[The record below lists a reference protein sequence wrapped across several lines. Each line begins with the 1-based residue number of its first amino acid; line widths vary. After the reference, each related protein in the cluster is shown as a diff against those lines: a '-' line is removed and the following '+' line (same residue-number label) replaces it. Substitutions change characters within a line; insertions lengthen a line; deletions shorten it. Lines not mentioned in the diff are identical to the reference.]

1 MLRINKGFTLFELLI
16 VIVII
21 TSSYLLIIP
30 FLNQNKTQQF
40 EFKKLKN
47 YLMSINPSSKVALI
61 CIKECQ
67 ECYIFTGKQKIK
79 TDVIKSNIISY
90 SFKNGH
96 YEEVEFFAPEYFEPH
111 EKICFKYQVDSSNNL
126 GDELLVQYQDVFYY
140 FSPYFNETLM
150 YKYLSEA
157 QSHYK
162 ELLNKLKD

>member
-30 FLNQNKTQQF
+30 FLNQNKVQHF

-47 YLMSINPSSKVALI
+47 YLVSVNPSSKVTLV

-67 ECYIFTGKQKIK
+67 ECYIFTGSEKIK
-79 TDVIKSNIISY
+79 TDVIQSDIVSY
-90 SFKNGH
+90 RFKNGH
-96 YEEVEFFAPEYFEPH
+96 YEEVGFFAPEYFEPH
-111 EKICFKYQVDSSNNL
+111 EKVCFKYQVDATNNL
-126 GDELLVQYQDVFYY
+126 GDELLVQYQDVFYS
-140 FSPYFNETLM
+140 FSPYFNETVT
-150 YKYLSEA
+150 YQYLSEA